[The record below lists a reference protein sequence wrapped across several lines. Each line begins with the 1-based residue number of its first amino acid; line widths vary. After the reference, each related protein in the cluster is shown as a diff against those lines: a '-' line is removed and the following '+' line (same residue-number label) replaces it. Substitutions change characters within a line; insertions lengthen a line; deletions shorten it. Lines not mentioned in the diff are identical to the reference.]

1 MGVSKVFQF
10 PSEDFCSREENEIAP
25 PPTNVYASLASLQL
39 VKRSS
44 SDVTWNTDGIYAAAH
59 HRNYSYS
66 FAKHL
71 PDRRSSTWGAHN
83 RVSARSGR
91 ETAGD
96 GVAALSRGEPLSPF
110 QDDVLSQ
117 EAPVKSGLDKG
128 GLICGVLCSVA
139 KQIFSRLAGARPP
152 ARHNALHKLKL
163 SDISCPRAGHY
174 LVHTLRPVAP
184 LS

>member
-71 PDRRSSTWGAHN
+71 PDRRSSTWGIHN

-91 ETAGD
+91 VNCRWRCRGFIAGR
-96 GVAALSRGEPLSPF
+96 AAF
-110 QDDVLSQ
+110 
-117 EAPVKSGLDKG
+117 
-128 GLICGVLCSVA
+128 SVPG
-139 KQIFSRLAGARPP
+139 R
-152 ARHNALHKLKL
+152 
-163 SDISCPRAGHY
+163 
-174 LVHTLRPVAP
+174 RPVAG
-184 LS
+184 SASKKRFR